1 MILNDY
7 GMSEYIYWELIEGLT
22 NVEKLKWAKSF
33 FECAFQNVVTK
44 ADLLNV
50 MAETV
55 RGGHLAS
62 LADTFG

>member
-1 MILNDY
+1 
-7 GMSEYIYWELIEGLT
+7 MSEYIYWELIEGLT

-33 FECAFQNVVTK
+33 LECAFQNVVTK
-44 ADLLNV
+44 VDLLNV